1 MQQRMKNEMLASVLV
16 ALLLSGCAR
25 QPPFSFPPVPA
36 VEEKTSLSLNLR
48 GRAMMGSSSQQA
60 RN

>member
-1 MQQRMKNEMLASVLV
+1 MQQRVKNEMLASVLV

-25 QPPFSFPPVPA
+25 QPPFSSPPCLLCSRKVQL
-36 VEEKTSLSLNLR
+36 LSILR

-60 RN
+60 QN